1 LHPSPRN
8 RRGVFDNGKLWGIFR
23 DFRFWR
29 NKSPKGY
36 RLKTYDKKLGDIPLA
51 FGVDVFC
58 KNFPYDLPDAI
69 EERNGLKAFAR
80 RVREKV
86 SKGGFDK
93 PESHVQKQ

>member
-1 LHPSPRN
+1 M
-8 RRGVFDNGKLWGIFR
+8 
-23 DFRFWR
+23 
-29 NKSPKGY
+29 
-36 RLKTYDKKLGDIPLA
+36 
-51 FGVDVFC
+51 DVFC

-93 PESHVQKQ
+93 TESHVQKQ